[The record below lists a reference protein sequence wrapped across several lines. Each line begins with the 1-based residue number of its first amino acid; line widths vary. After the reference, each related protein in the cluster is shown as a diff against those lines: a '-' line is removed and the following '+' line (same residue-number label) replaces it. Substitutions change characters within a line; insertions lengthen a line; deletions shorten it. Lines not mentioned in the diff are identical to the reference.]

1 MLQKSRPRIFLRFI
15 FAALVIF
22 SILLM
27 PCCVREANSEDKPI
41 IAVTI
46 VPEHTFVKEVCGD
59 LVQIVTLIA
68 PGYSPESYEPAPSEI
83 ERFSKADLYF
93 TIGVAVEDISILPSV
108 KKDIKVIS
116 LQNEVSAVYAD
127 RMFSENSR
135 DPHIW
140 LSPKRVKIMIAAI
153 SREVSVL
160 DPENADIYNKNAEN
174 YIKRLSELEKYIK
187 NVIGQMENKKFI
199 AFHPAFGYF
208 AEDFGLTMYALQ
220 EEGKDAVP
228 RHLQEMID
236 LSKKEGIKAIFY
248 QEEIDSRQAKAFA
261 KEIGGKTVKLAPLS
275 ADYIDNLILMADTL
289 AEVIK

>member
-1 MLQKSRPRIFLRFI
+1 MLQKKRSRVFLRFI
-15 FAALVIF
+15 LAALVTL

-27 PCCVREANSEDKPI
+27 PCCVREVSDKNKPI

-127 RMFSENSR
+127 RMFSANSR

-140 LSPKRVKIMIAAI
+140 LSPKRVKVMIAAI
-153 SREVSVL
+153 SREVCIL
-160 DPENADIYNKNAEN
+160 DPENADIYKKNAEN
-174 YIKRLSELEKYIK
+174 YIKRLDELDEYII
-187 NVIGQMENKKFI
+187 NVIRQMENKKFI

-208 AEDFGLTMYALQ
+208 AEDYGLTMYALQ
-220 EEGKDAVP
+220 QEGKDAAP
-228 RHLQEMID
+228 RHLQEMVD

-261 KEIGGKTVKLAPLS
+261 EEIGGKTVKLAPLS
-275 ADYIDNLILMADTL
+275 ADYIDNLVLMADTL